1 VLLDP
6 VQLDQVLLNLA
17 INARDAMGDSGRL
30 AIAVRAAEALRAVCS
45 SCRQRFAGEFVELAV
60 ADSGP
65 GIAPHVLE
73 RMFEPFFTTKEVG
86 RGSGMGLA
94 TVHGIVHD
102 HRGHIVVDRGA
113 EGGSRFR
120 VLIPALDEG
129 APVAST
135 AQKSSRAQKRAPL
148 AGRVLVVDDEAAVA
162 DFMREL
168 LASWGLDAEAT
179 TDPRQALISFTSA
192 PRAYDLVITDQT
204 MPSTTGLGLARELLA
219 RRPDLPV
226 ILCTG
231 HIDPIAQRELESAG
245 IRALLHK
252 PVEPDELYG
261 LLSQHLA

>member
-1 VLLDP
+1 VHEH
-6 VQLDQVLLNLA
+6 
-17 INARDAMGDSGRL
+17 GG
-30 AIAVRAAEALRAVCS
+30 
-45 SCRQRFAGEFVELAV
+45 
-60 ADSGP
+60 
-65 GIAPHVLE
+65 HV
-73 RMFEPFFTTKEVG
+73 
-86 RGSGMGLA
+86 
-94 TVHGIVHD
+94 
-102 HRGHIVVDRGA
+102 VVDRTP

-129 APVAST
+129 APLAVAT
-135 AQKSSRAQKRAPL
+135 PEKSRLRKRAPL
-148 AGRVLVVDDEAAVA
+148 AGRVLVVDDESAVA

-168 LASWGLDAEAT
+168 LSSWGLDAVAT
-179 TDPRQALISFTSA
+179 TDPRQALSVFSSA